1 MSDAVNHPAYYNRG
15 SVEVI
20 DFIEDWR
27 LDFSMGSFVKYIS
40 RAGHKK
46 DAVEDLKKAKWYICR
61 FVDHPSE
68 PMPDEWGTYD
78 WREFAESQG
87 CDQELCVAMDIAHKI
102 YRGDAAWLRLNDVT
116 ALIDVCIARYEHQQ
130 NKERYKNIEHG
141 VLEIGSDNK

>member
-15 SVEVI
+15 NVEVI

-46 DAVEDLKKAKWYICR
+46 NAIEDLEKAKWYIRR
-61 FVDHPSE
+61 FAEHPVE
-68 PMPDEWGTYD
+68 PMPEGWGTYG

-87 CDQELCVAMDIAHKI
+87 CEYELCQAMDIAYLV
-102 YRGDAAWLRLNDVT
+102 YRGEEVPWHLLVVI
-116 ALIDVCIARYEHQQ
+116 ALIDTVI
-130 NKERYKNIEHG
+130 ERLKNAANNIEHG
-141 VLEIGSDNK
+141 VLEMGSEN